1 MEPDR
6 TLPYLGAGAALVF
19 AVLAA
24 APYLLVRGQSQLLA
38 GYYGAGPF
46 GVAGAIF
53 LAVLGV
59 VIFLSGVRGQADPTL
74 VAGIMLAVGLVIF
87 GLTAVWALAIPSTIL
102 YSFPTDYGW
111 LEYHPWASLVVSG
124 LIAGSAAGYA
134 LVVN

>member
-1 MEPDR
+1 MKPDR
-6 TLPYLGAGAALVF
+6 TLPYLGAGVSLVF

-24 APYLLVRGQSQLLA
+24 APYLLVSGQGQLLA
-38 GYYGAGPF
+38 GYYGAGPL

-74 VAGIMLAVGLVIF
+74 VAGIMLAVGLAIF
-87 GLTAVWALAIPSTIL
+87 GLTAVWALAIPSTVI
-102 YSFPTDYGW
+102 YSFPAEYGW
-111 LEYHPWASLVVSG
+111 LEYHPWASLLASG

-134 LVVN
+134 LVID